1 MRRLSP
7 IASAILG
14 LSAMSG
20 WAGTLPWGMP
30 GPAKKPHP
38 TTERLREYTAT
49 LRTNIGDITLEL
61 SPEAAPNAVRT
72 FVKLA
77 ERGAYDGA
85 RVTCAFK
92 DRMIV
97 IGPPAA
103 GAKDAPE
110 PLAYEAAPSSAI
122 AGAVLMDRGADG
134 RTLPNRLM
142 FLLSDQ
148 EHLEGDYTVFAHIEK
163 GLDVA
168 KRLGAAAT
176 RSADGTPVP
185 VEDLLIEQVLIHK
198 KPSPDAKESKN

>member
-1 MRRLSP
+1 MRRLLAL
-7 IASAILG
+7 ASAILG

-20 WAGTLPWGMP
+20 WAGALPWGLP
-30 GPAKKPHP
+30 GPTKKPHP
-38 TTERLREYTAT
+38 ATERLREYTAT
-49 LRTNIGDITLEL
+49 LRTNMGDITLDL
-61 SPEAAPNAVRT
+61 SPDAAPNAVRT

-92 DRMIV
+92 DRMIL
-97 IGPPAA
+97 IGPP
-103 GAKDAPE
+103 GAKDAAE

-134 RTLPNRLM
+134 RTLPGRLM
-142 FLLSDQ
+142 ILLSDQ
-148 EHLEGDYTVFAHIEK
+148 DHLEGDYTVFAHVEG

-176 RSADGTPVP
+176 RSADGAPVP
-185 VEDLLIEQVLIHK
+185 IEDLLIEQVLINR
-198 KPSPDAKESKN
+198 KPSPGAKETKN